1 MFLDLKTRISLE
13 FVIRI
18 QHLRCLRKADT
29 RDKLIRVVICH
40 GKNKRM
46 PQSHF
51 LCKKQCQHHA
61 FWTLKTEYLW
71 NLLSEFNIQGVC
83 RKLPLSPTDKSH
95 NFSCLGSKEIQKVIV
110 CEKQWWRYSFWAL
123 KLEYL
128 WNLLSEFNIQGV
140 CGKLTL

>member
-51 LCKKQCQHHA
+51 LCKNSGGVMFLGPKN
-61 FWTLKTEYLW
+61 W
-71 NLLSEFNIQGVC
+71 NISGIYYHRSTYGV
-83 RKLPLSPTDKSH
+83 SGESWH
-95 NFSCLGSKEIQKVIV
+95 SGEQKRLMV
-110 CEKQWWRYSFWAL
+110 
-123 KLEYL
+123 
-128 WNLLSEFNIQGV
+128 
-140 CGKLTL
+140 